1 MICRKCRMKNFVL
14 RFLQKSGEDLFVCTL
29 MVSLTFSI
37 TVMLEYDI
45 RIENVT
51 YLGVG
56 TS

>member
-1 MICRKCRMKNFVL
+1 MKNFVL

>member
-1 MICRKCRMKNFVL
+1 MKNFVL
-14 RFLQKSGEDLFVCTL
+14 RFLQKSGEDLFVCML